1 MEGTEGQSAGRIFR
15 QRQLEELEAEYK
27 VPMEWSDG
35 PAKNHLRKI
44 TDKCCFFLFI
54 LYLLLMIGTAI
65 YAIQH
70 SNHDDVKSVY
80 DSSGNM
86 CGREGAKD
94 YPYLYMQNFEKNYKS
109 VCVKECP
116 TFDYNAIKAVKASRR
131 LEETDAQTTTQTQ
144 TPAQGQTPAQEQSPA
159 EEILPVMGFEEFSKN
174 YSGLSHTHNIKIPPK
189 EAFGYDIGWANGY
202 FTEQQWLSY
211 TKNFKVECLPNEE
224 FSTCQVNMDTFFA
237 YDSYPILDIICV
249 PLAPKAALL
258 FNKVS
263 SKFGDGVI
271 GDLMESIR
279 LFGIATAISLAAS
292 LIFLVLICC
301 CTTIVTWLLLIT
313 MALTFLAF
321 GGFIIYSYAAPG
333 PMNGAFNAAR
343 VKYIYFL
350 LSQKTLMITIS
361 VISILLG
368 LFMFF
373 AICKFRK
380 YVNSSVAILS
390 YAAKTTLK
398 NIMLIFL
405 STFVVIC
412 QIGVFFLQVY
422 ILLRIYTMGQR
433 NEQDE
438 GGSPFITYEID
449 STKKAFIIIHGFGTY
464 WLIIAL
470 NNFNDFVTAAI
481 TCNIYYGQTDTI
493 KNINIFCHCLGHH
506 VGSIAWSIV
515 LLPALVFKLI
525 FGWVDYLLTSDNP
538 NGCQVF
544 LNKLLCPCC
553 WCYEKFIDRFSESY
567 FPVVYMGSENFFTA
581 STRFYYL
588 KEKYNDEAYMI
599 SLIGEVFSTVGKIL
613 IAFLTMYVS
622 YLYYMSSITL
632 QQNIDHIGSIFLI
645 MFIYGFF
652 IGSLFISLYATTYD
666 TVMVCYLIERN
677 IQDHYGLTNLKCPD
691 EIEEVLNDLR
701 EKRKADY
708 KRLEDK

>member
-44 TDKCCFFLFI
+44 TDKCCFFLFV
-54 LYLLLMIGTAI
+54 LYLLVMIGTAI

-70 SNHDDVKSVY
+70 TNPDDIKSVY
-80 DSSGNM
+80 DSSGNL
-86 CGREGAKD
+86 CGRGEAQD
-94 YPYLYMQNFEKNYKS
+94 YPYLYMQNFQKNYKS

-116 TFDYNAIKAVKASRR
+116 QFNYNAIMAEGQAKETDTGARR
-131 LEETDAQTTTQTQ
+131 LEEQKATGESQSETAVPDQAPSAQDQ
-144 TPAQGQTPAQEQSPA
+144 
-159 EEILPVMGFEEFSKN
+159 PVMLYEEFTK
-174 YSGLSHTHNIKIPPK
+174 YHSGLSHTHNIKMQPK
-189 EAFGYDIGWANGY
+189 EAFGYDEGWANKK
-202 FTEQQWLSY
+202 FTEKQWLAY
-211 TKNFKVECLPNEE
+211 TKGYKIDCLPNKQ
-224 FSTCQVNMDTFFA
+224 FSSCKVDMENFFA
-237 YDSYPILDIICV
+237 YDSYLLLDIVCV

-263 SKFGDGVI
+263 SKFGDGVV
-271 GDLMESIR
+271 GDLIESVK
-279 LFGIATAISLAAS
+279 LFFIATAISLAAS
-292 LIFLVLICC
+292 LLFLVLICC
-301 CTTIVTWLLLIT
+301 CTSIVTWLLLIT

-321 GGFIIYSYAAPG
+321 GSFIIYSYAAPG

-343 VKYIYFL
+343 VKYLYFL
-350 LSQKTLMITIS
+350 MSQKPLMITLA
-361 VISILLG
+361 VISIILG

-390 YAAKTTLK
+390 YSAKTTLK

-405 STFVVIC
+405 SLFVVIL
-412 QIGVFFLQVY
+412 QIGTFFLQVY
-422 ILLRIYTMGQR
+422 ILLRIYTMGAR
-433 NEQDE
+433 KEQDE
-438 GGSPFITYEID
+438 GGSPFIQFEHSGMTL
-449 STKKAFIIIHGFGTY
+449 AFLIIHAFGTY

-481 TCNIYYGQTDTI
+481 TCNIYYEQNDTI

-506 VGSIAWSIV
+506 VGSVAWSIV
-515 LLPALVFKLI
+515 LLPVLVFKLI
-525 FGWVDYLLTSDNP
+525 FGWIDYLLTSDNP
-538 NGCQVF
+538 NGCQIF
-544 LNKLLCPCC
+544 LNKLFCPCC

-567 FPVVYMGSENFFTA
+567 FPIVYMGSENFFSA
-581 STRFYYL
+581 NTRFYYL

-599 SLIGEVFSTVGKIL
+599 SLIGEVFSTVGKML

-622 YLYYMSSITL
+622 YLYYNTSVEL
-632 QQNIDHIGSIFLI
+632 QQNIDHVGSIFLI
-645 MFIYGFF
+645 MFVYGFF
-652 IGSLFISLYATTYD
+652 IGSLFISLYSTTYD

-701 EKRKADY
+701 EKRKNDY
-708 KRLEDK
+708 KKL

>member
-1 MEGTEGQSAGRIFR
+1 
-15 QRQLEELEAEYK
+15 LEELEAEYK

-35 PAKNHLRKI
+35 PSKNHLRRI

-54 LYLLLMIGTAI
+54 VYLLLMIGTAI

-70 SNHDDVKSVY
+70 SHADDIKSVY

-86 CGREGAKD
+86 CGRDGAKD
-94 YPYLYMQNFEKNYKS
+94 YPYLYMQNFQKNYKS

-116 TFDYNAIKAVKASRR
+116 TFDYNAIKSGKKASTTAESGRR
-131 LEETDAQTTTQTQ
+131 LQEDQTPVQDQKPAQTQ
-144 TPAQGQTPAQEQSPA
+144 TPAQDQKPVQAQAPTQEQSPA
-159 EEILPVMGFEEFSKN
+159 EELSPMGFEEFTKN
-174 YSGLSHTHNIKIPPK
+174 YAGLSHTHNIKMQPV
-189 EAFGYDIGWANGY
+189 EAFGFDEGWANEF
-202 FTEQQWLSY
+202 FTEEHWLDY
-211 TKNFKVECLPNEE
+211 TKGYKIDCLTNEQFSSCKVDMTNL
-224 FSTCQVNMDTFFA
+224 FA
-237 YDSYPILDIICV
+237 YDSYPILDIVCV

-263 SKFGDGVI
+263 SQFGDGVI
-271 GDLMESIR
+271 GDLMESVK

-301 CTTIVTWLLLIT
+301 CTSIVTWLLLFA
-313 MALTFLAF
+313 MAITFLAF
-321 GGFIIYSYAAPG
+321 GSFIIYSYAAPG

-343 VKYIYFL
+343 VKYLYFL
-350 LSQKTLMITIS
+350 ISQKPLMITIS
-361 VISILLG
+361 VVSIILG

-405 STFVVIC
+405 SLFVVII
-412 QIGVFFLQVY
+412 QICVFFLQVY

-433 NEQDE
+433 DEQDE
-438 GGSPFITYEID
+438 GGSPFIKYSVD
-449 STKKAFIIIHGFGTY
+449 DVKLAFLIIHAFGTY

-481 TCNIYYGQTDTI
+481 TCNIYYGQNDTI

-506 VGSIAWSIV
+506 VGSVAWSIV
-515 LLPALVFKLI
+515 LLPALFFKLI
-525 FGWVDYLLTSDNP
+525 FGWVDFLLTSDNP
-538 NGCQVF
+538 NGCQRF
-544 LNKLLCPCC
+544 LNKLFCPCC

-588 KEKYNDEAYMI
+588 KEKYNDESYMI
-599 SLIGEVFSTVGKIL
+599 SLIGEVFSTVGKML

-622 YLYYMSSITL
+622 YLYYNSSIEL
-632 QQNIDHIGSIFLI
+632 QQNIDHVGTIFAV

-652 IGSLFISLYATTYD
+652 IGSLFISLYSTTYD

-708 KRLEDK
+708 KKLEDK